1 MKSAGT
7 IQKNTEKRASHDVL
21 FSLCENAADRLIL
34 LVLLGSVLLFILWP
48 IACIALRSLRGADG
62 GVSFA
67 MFGTVLR
74 QYGESLR
81 NSVFV
86 GVFTAVLSTILS
98 LSAAL
103 VCATARGWKKTLCMV
118 IMLVAMVSPP
128 FVSSLA
134 YIQLYGRR
142 GWITYR
148 LLHLSLNPYNRW
160 GVILMQSIS
169 FVPLNAMFLSGILEK
184 LDEGSLRSARD
195 LGASGGAILRDIVL
209 PLIRPATLV
218 CLLLSFVR
226 SLADFGTPIIIGGRF
241 STLAAD
247 IYLQVVGYPNIM
259 RVGTFERIGHHAVL
273 ITIPG
278 SDASLRPCLYMS
290 HQDVV
295 PVVEGTEQDWT
306 HPAFSGDIAD
316 GYIWGRG
323 TLDIKEQVFGVLEA
337 AEYLLARGKS
347 FARTA
352 YLAFG
357 DDEETINLGAL
368 AIAEHLKAQGVTLEF
383 VLDEGGC
390 KIEPGTAFGAPET
403 FIVSVQLMEKGYA
416 DLELSVHSIG
426 GHSSRPYGGTS
437 LGRLSGAIADI
448 TRAPFAVHLNS
459 AMTGAFETLA
469 PYITQEPLK
478 TLVQD
483 VAGNADAIAACCMS
497 SPDLFPFVTTT
508 IAPTMIR
515 GGSAACNVMPQ
526 DMTAVI
532 NFRLADGDTVESVM
546 AHCREAVQDKGVEM
560 RFLQA
565 NDPSAIAKRD
575 GYGYRTV
582 VESFQR
588 YYPEAVFIPSMAVGA
603 TDAHRYEEICD
614 TCLRCSPFMT
624 EPAEAASGVHGTNE
638 RLLVRSYLQGI
649 RVLIDLMEHA
659 NVEP

>member
-1 MKSAGT
+1 MAAPTAPRKNFITRDHRYVYLGGSFIALLGLGMFYSAPSPYSFIPAQSVFGTALAAICWFFLGVSAMALLVKWAYWNNYSSTIMK
-7 IQKNTEKRASHDVL
+7 RP
-21 FSLCENAADRLIL
+21 LIVRVSRYLSYLDAVACAL
-34 LVLLGSVLLFILWP
+34 LVLDRFIL
-48 IACIALRSLRGADG
+48 
-62 GVSFA
+62 
-67 MFGTVLR
+67 
-74 QYGESLR
+74 
-81 NSVFV
+81 
-86 GVFTAVLSTILS
+86 
-98 LSAAL
+98 
-103 VCATARGWKKTLCMV
+103 K
-118 IMLVAMVSPP
+118 
-128 FVSSLA
+128 LA
-134 YIQLYGRR
+134 YIINAAIHADSNPTDTLSMMAYMAYNQRSLFAIGISYTVRLALFGTAIAFVLALLMVFLRIQEPDKRDNDFVKFLKIVANKFSRFYIFVIRGTPMMVQSLILYNAVFGLFKRTGMSVSDINR
-142 GWITYR
+142 VWPLFLAGLVTV
-148 LLHLSLNPYNRW
+148 SLNSTAYLAEVLR
-160 GVILMQSIS
+160 G
-169 FVPLNAMFLSGILEK
+169 GIL
-184 LDEGSLRSARD
+184 
-195 LGASGGAILRDIVL
+195 
-209 PLIRPATLV
+209 
-218 CLLLSFVR
+218 
-226 SLADFGTPIIIGGRF
+226 
-241 STLAAD
+241 
-247 IYLQVVGYPNIM
+247 
-259 RVGTFERIGHHAVL
+259 AV
-273 ITIPG
+273 
-278 SDASLRPCLYMS
+278 DAGQM
-290 HQDVV
+290 
-295 PVVEGTEQDWT
+295 
-306 HPAFSGDIAD
+306 
-316 GYIWGRG
+316 
-323 TLDIKEQVFGVLEA
+323 EA

-403 FIVSVQLMEKGYA
+403 SIVSVQLMEKGYA

-448 TRAPFAVHLNS
+448 TRAPFAVRLNS

-469 PYITQEPLK
+469 SYITQEPLK

-483 VAGNADAIAACCMS
+483 VAGNADAIAACCMG

-588 YYPEAVFIPSMAVGA
+588 YYPEAVFIPSMTVGA

>member
-1 MKSAGT
+1 MTNDPIIKIEQLEKSFGDLHVLKGIDLEVNRGEVVCIIGASGSGKST
-7 IQKNTEKRASHDVL
+7 LLRCINLLEEADSGHIWFDGQDLMDLKVNLNALRQKIGMVFQGFNL
-21 FSLCENAADRLIL
+21 FNNK
-34 LVLLGSVLLFILWP
+34 SVLDNCTLAPMDVKHIP
-48 IACIALRSLRGADG
+48 KTQA
-62 GVSFA
+62 
-67 MFGTVLR
+67 
-74 QYGESLR
+74 E
-81 NSVFV
+81 
-86 GVFTAVLSTILS
+86 
-98 LSAAL
+98 
-103 VCATARGWKKTLCMV
+103 ATAIKHLTTVGLADFIHADSRRLSGGQKQRVAIARALCMEPE
-118 IMLVAMVSPP
+118 IMLFDEPTSALDPEIVGEVLDVMKNLAQQGMTMVVVTHEMA
-128 FVSSLA
+128 FAKEVSDRVVFMD
-134 YIQLYGRR
+134 Q
-142 GWITYR
+142 
-148 LLHLSLNPYNRW
+148 
-160 GVILMQSIS
+160 GVILEQ
-169 FVPLNAMFLSGILEK
+169 
-184 LDEGSLRSARD
+184 GSPKE
-195 LGASGGAILRDIVL
+195 V
-209 PLIRPATLV
+209 
-218 CLLLSFVR
+218 
-226 SLADFGTPIIIGGRF
+226 FGNP
-241 STLAAD
+241 
-247 IYLQVVGYPNIM
+247 
-259 RVGTFERIGHHAVL
+259 
-273 ITIPG
+273 TIPG

-403 FIVSVQLMEKGYA
+403 SIVSVQLMEKGYA

-448 TRAPFAVHLNS
+448 TRAPFAVRLNS
-459 AMTGAFETLA
+459 AMIGAFETLA

-483 VAGNADAIAACCMS
+483 VAGNADAIAACCMG

-565 NDPSAIAKRD
+565 NDPSAIARRD

-588 YYPEAVFIPSMAVGA
+588 YYPEAVFIPSMTVGA

>member
-1 MKSAGT
+1 
-7 IQKNTEKRASHDVL
+7 
-21 FSLCENAADRLIL
+21 
-34 LVLLGSVLLFILWP
+34 
-48 IACIALRSLRGADG
+48 
-62 GVSFA
+62 
-67 MFGTVLR
+67 
-74 QYGESLR
+74 
-81 NSVFV
+81 
-86 GVFTAVLSTILS
+86 
-98 LSAAL
+98 
-103 VCATARGWKKTLCMV
+103 
-118 IMLVAMVSPP
+118 
-128 FVSSLA
+128 
-134 YIQLYGRR
+134 
-142 GWITYR
+142 
-148 LLHLSLNPYNRW
+148 
-160 GVILMQSIS
+160 
-169 FVPLNAMFLSGILEK
+169 
-184 LDEGSLRSARD
+184 
-195 LGASGGAILRDIVL
+195 
-209 PLIRPATLV
+209 
-218 CLLLSFVR
+218 
-226 SLADFGTPIIIGGRF
+226 
-241 STLAAD
+241 
-247 IYLQVVGYPNIM
+247 M

-383 VLDEGGC
+383 VLDEGSC

-403 FIVSVQLMEKGYA
+403 SIVSVQLMEKGYA

-448 TRAPFAVHLNS
+448 TRAPFAVRLNS

-483 VAGNADAIAACCMS
+483 VAGNADAIAACCMG

-508 IAPTMIR
+508 IAPTMIH

-532 NFRLADGDTVESVM
+532 NFRIADGDSTESVM

-565 NDPSAIAKRD
+565 NDPSAIARRD